1 MGSGG
6 MGQRKRHSSVK
17 GRTRRERNYLLEH
30 PVCEWL
36 EVMSVMD
43 VATLVRCYA
52 GATDV
57 DPTEGRG
64 LGGWDR
70 DKSPVNAFCW
80 AHPRPYKHRRGL
92 ESGRHGLR
100 SN

>member
-36 EVMSVMD
+36 EFMSVMD

-52 GATDV
+52 EATDV
-57 DPTEGRG
+57 DHTEGRG
-64 LGGWDR
+64 LGGWNR
-70 DKSPVNAFCW
+70 DNSPLKAFCW
-80 AHPRPYKHRRGL
+80 RHHRLYKHLRGL
-92 ESGRHGLR
+92 QSGLHGLQ
-100 SN
+100 